1 MYKKINNIDFIKN
14 NSGSA
19 IIEFSLVIFIIMLLI
34 KLFISVTEY
43 QSTIGKLD
51 RISYSLAGIIRERN
65 RLYSD
70 DEMLTQN
77 NVNDLASLANNML
90 LTSGI
95 SSNNFAIT
103 VETLHFNPT
112 ESAAPGNK
120 IINDTKSEEFS
131 VGTCHPIRSLRE
143 MADLSPY
150 SNRGRWVPLYQVTL
164 CLPAP
169 TGYQALFSQAE
180 SIPILRSSAIT
191 IER

>member
-1 MYKKINNIDFIKN
+1 
-14 NSGSA
+14 
-19 IIEFSLVIFIIMLLI
+19 MLLI

-77 NVNDLASLANNML
+77 NVNDLVSLANNML

-169 TGYQALFSQAE
+169 TGYQALFSQTE

>member
-1 MYKKINNIDFIKN
+1 MYKKINNVDFIKN

-65 RLYSD
+65 RLYPD

-169 TGYQALFSQAE
+169 TGYQALFSQTE

>member
-1 MYKKINNIDFIKN
+1 MHKKINNIDFIKN

-169 TGYQALFSQAE
+169 TGYQALFSQTE

>member
-169 TGYQALFSQAE
+169 TGYQALFSQTE

>member
-1 MYKKINNIDFIKN
+1 MYNKINNIDFIKN

-77 NVNDLASLANNML
+77 NVN
-90 LTSGI
+90 SG
-95 SSNNFAIT
+95 A
-103 VETLHFNPT
+103 
-112 ESAAPGNK
+112 
-120 IINDTKSEEFS
+120 
-131 VGTCHPIRSLRE
+131 
-143 MADLSPY
+143 
-150 SNRGRWVPLYQVTL
+150 
-164 CLPAP
+164 
-169 TGYQALFSQAE
+169 
-180 SIPILRSSAIT
+180 
-191 IER
+191 

>member
-14 NSGSA
+14 NNGSA
-19 IIEFSLVIFIIMLLI
+19 IIEFSFVILIIMLLI
-34 KLFISVTEY
+34 KLLISVTEH

-51 RISYSLAGIIRERN
+51 RISYSLAGIVRERN

-70 DEMLTQN
+70 DKMLTQN
-77 NVNDLASLANNML
+77 NVNDLTNLAHNML
-90 LTSGI
+90 STSGI

-103 VETLHFNPT
+103 VATLHFNPT
-112 ESAAPGNK
+112 ESAEPNNK
-120 IINDTKSEEFS
+120 IIDDTKSEEFS
-131 VGTCHPIRSLRE
+131 VGTCHPITSLRE

-164 CLPAP
+164 CLPVP
-169 TGYQALFSQAE
+169 TGYQTLFNPVG
-180 SIPILRSSAIT
+180 SIPILKSSAIT

>member
-77 NVNDLASLANNML
+77 NVNDLVSLANNML

-169 TGYQALFSQAE
+169 QGIKRCLARQNPFPY
-180 SIPILRSSAIT
+180 
-191 IER
+191 

>member
-77 NVNDLASLANNML
+77 NVNDLVSLANNML

-169 TGYQALFSQAE
+169 TGYQALFSQTE

>member
-1 MYKKINNIDFIKN
+1 
-14 NSGSA
+14 
-19 IIEFSLVIFIIMLLI
+19 MLLI

-143 MADLSPY
+143 MSDLSPY

-169 TGYQALFSQAE
+169 TGYQALFSQTE

>member
-51 RISYSLAGIIRERN
+51 RMSYSLAGIIRERN

-169 TGYQALFSQAE
+169 TGYQALFSQTE

>member
-1 MYKKINNIDFIKN
+1 MYKKINNIGFISN
-14 NSGSA
+14 NNGSA
-19 IIEFSLVIFIIMLLI
+19 IIEFSFVIFIIMLLI
-34 KLFISVTEY
+34 KLLISVTEY
-43 QSTIGKLD
+43 QSTVGKLD

-70 DEMLTQN
+70 DEILTQN
-77 NVNDLASLANNML
+77 NVNDLTTLASNML

-95 SSNNFAIT
+95 SSDNFAIT
-103 VETLHFNPT
+103 VETLHFNPA

-131 VGTCHPIRSLRE
+131 VGICQPIMSLRE
-143 MADLSPY
+143 MDDLSPY

-169 TGYQALFSQAE
+169 TGYQALFSQIE
-180 SIPILRSSAIT
+180 PIPILRSSAVT

>member
-90 LTSGI
+90 LASGI

-169 TGYQALFSQAE
+169 TGYQTLFSQTE
-180 SIPILRSSAIT
+180 SIPIWRSSAIT

>member
-43 QSTIGKLD
+43 QSTTGKLD

-169 TGYQALFSQAE
+169 TGYQALFSQTE

>member
-169 TGYQALFSQAE
+169 TGYQALFSQTE
-180 SIPILRSSAIT
+180 SIPILRSYAIT

>member
-19 IIEFSLVIFIIMLLI
+19 IIEFSLVTFIIMLLI

-70 DEMLTQN
+70 DEMPTQN

-169 TGYQALFSQAE
+169 TGYQALFSQTE

>member
-90 LTSGI
+90 LASGI

-169 TGYQALFSQAE
+169 TGYQALFSQTE

>member
-1 MYKKINNIDFIKN
+1 MYKKINNVDFIKN

-169 TGYQALFSQAE
+169 TGYQALFSQTE

>member
-131 VGTCHPIRSLRE
+131 AGTCHPIRSLRE

-169 TGYQALFSQAE
+169 TGYQALFSQTE

>member
-180 SIPILRSSAIT
+180 SIPILRSYAIT

>member
-1 MYKKINNIDFIKN
+1 LYKKINNIDFIKN

-169 TGYQALFSQAE
+169 TGYQALFSQTE

>member
-1 MYKKINNIDFIKN
+1 MYKKINNIDFIGN
-14 NSGSA
+14 NNGSA
-19 IIEFSLVIFIIMLLI
+19 IIEFSFVIFIIMLLI

-43 QSTIGKLD
+43 QSTVGKLD

-70 DEMLTQN
+70 DEILTQN
-77 NVNDLASLANNML
+77 NVNDLTTLASNML

-95 SSNNFAIT
+95 FSDNFAIT
-103 VETLHFNPT
+103 VETLHFNPA

-120 IINDTKSEEFS
+120 IINDTKSEEFI

-169 TGYQALFSQAE
+169 TGYQALFSQIE
-180 SIPILRSSAIT
+180 PIPILRSSAVT